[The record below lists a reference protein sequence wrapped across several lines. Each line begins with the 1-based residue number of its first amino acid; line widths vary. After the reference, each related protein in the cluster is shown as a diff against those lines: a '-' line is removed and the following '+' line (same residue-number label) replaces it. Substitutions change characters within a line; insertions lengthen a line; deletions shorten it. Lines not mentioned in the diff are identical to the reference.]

1 MSLVKIAFWVTV
13 VALLLPSPDSATP
26 LQGIAGAEG
35 IAGTPLAASLN
46 NERAEQQ
53 LNLTDVA
60 GAAMASADDVL
71 SFCDRNPQTCDT
83 AWTIAIHVQAQ
94 VKHYGALALDWAAS
108 QQNSNTPAH
117 QPRVR
122 PSEAPS
128 PSVEVVRGA

>member
-1 MSLVKIAFWVTV
+1 MFLVRIAFWVTV

-26 LQGIAGAEG
+26 DRGITGA
-35 IAGTPLAASLN
+35 PMAASFSD
-46 NERAEQQ
+46 ERVEEQ

-71 SFCDRNPQTCDT
+71 SFCDRNPQTCET
-83 AWTIAIHVQAQ
+83 GWTIAVHVQAQ
-94 VKHYGALALDWAAS
+94 VKHYGALALDWVAT

-117 QPRVR
+117 QPRAR
-122 PSEAPS
+122 PSETPS

>member
-1 MSLVKIAFWVTV
+1 MFLVRIAFWVTV

-26 LQGIAGAEG
+26 DNGITGA
-35 IAGTPLAASLN
+35 PMAASFSD
-46 NERAEQQ
+46 ERVEEQ

-71 SFCDRNPQTCDT
+71 SFCDRNPQTCET
-83 AWTIAIHVQAQ
+83 GWTIAVHVQAQ
-94 VKHYGALALDWAAS
+94 VKHYGALALDWVAT

-117 QPRVR
+117 QPRAR
-122 PSEAPS
+122 PSETPS

>member
-1 MSLVKIAFWVTV
+1 MMFLVRIAFWVTV
-13 VALLLPSPDSATP
+13 VALLLPSPDSAP
-26 LQGIAGAEG
+26 PSQGITGA
-35 IAGTPLAASLN
+35 PLTASFSD
-46 NERAEQQ
+46 ERAAEQ

-83 AWTIAIHVQAQ
+83 AWTIAVHVQAQ

-108 QQNSNTPAH
+108 QQSSNTPAH
-117 QPRVR
+117 QPRAR
-122 PSEAPS
+122 PSETPS

>member
-1 MSLVKIAFWVTV
+1 MFLVRIAFWVTV

-26 LQGIAGAEG
+26 DSGITGA
-35 IAGTPLAASLN
+35 PMAASFSD
-46 NERAEQQ
+46 ERVEEQ

-71 SFCDRNPQTCDT
+71 SFCDRNPQTCET
-83 AWTIAIHVQAQ
+83 GWTIAVHVQAQ
-94 VKHYGALALDWAAS
+94 VKHYGALALDWVAT

-117 QPRVR
+117 QPRAR
-122 PSEAPS
+122 PSETPS